1 MLCVALF
8 AAAPAAGGVGVSLAG
23 PGEMGATCDNII
35 TGYSA
40 SAAVAGGIVAAP
52 PEFALRTTLR
62 MVEALPPSAC
72 GALTLPAMLPGER
85 FALIALR
92 GNCTFSRKMAMARSA
107 GADVLVV
114 ANTLGAMYA
123 PTNTSDGGAADAAQT
138 LLNPCV
144 VDCARARRFAP
155 HANAS
160 GGLDC
165 ASPAGTCA
173 SDLCASTGQHTAA
186 GFEYCC
192 YLDAPTLGTVES
204 AASPSATPL
213 VLFVGVVDGAT
224 LLRDARAQRS
234 RVVFRAGSNAATI
247 NPSSYLIWVLGVF
260 TVVTASLRAAGAERR
275 AMRLRGAYKRVSER
289 ASEGQGGAAADAATE
304 REDSDGEGAETVSL
318 TIYHAFGMIMMS
330 ALLLLVLFFFITQGE
345 CFEFKTT
352 LTVCEQASHNYI
364 LTCSPS

>member
-1 MLCVALF
+1 MLWWVGGIAG
-8 AAAPAAGGVGVSLAG
+8 AASAPAAGGVGVSLART
-23 PGEMGATCDNII
+23 GEMGATCDNVI

-40 SAAVAGGIVAAP
+40 SAAVADGIVAVP

-62 MVEALPPSAC
+62 MVEATPPSAC
-72 GALTLPAMLPGER
+72 GALALPATLLPGER
-85 FALIALR
+85 FALVAMR
-92 GNCTFSRKMAMARSA
+92 GNCTFSRKMAMARTA

-123 PTNTSDGGAADAAQT
+123 PTNASDGSAADAAQT

-144 VDCARARRFAP
+144 VDCALARRFAP

-160 GGLDC
+160 DGLDC

-173 SDLCASTGQHTAA
+173 SKLCASTGQRSAA

-204 AASPSATPL
+204 AASPTATPL

-224 LLRDARAQRS
+224 LLLDARAQRS

-275 AMRLRGAYKRVSER
+275 AMRLRGAYKRVR
-289 ASEGQGGAAADAATE
+289 EGQSGGGAAAARAAAQ
-304 REDSDGEGAETVSL
+304 RASGDDDGAETVS
-318 TIYHAFGMIMMS
+318 
-330 ALLLLVLFFFITQGE
+330 FF
-345 CFEFKTT
+345 
-352 LTVCEQASHNYI
+352 NRYI
-364 LTCSPS
+364 SRKS